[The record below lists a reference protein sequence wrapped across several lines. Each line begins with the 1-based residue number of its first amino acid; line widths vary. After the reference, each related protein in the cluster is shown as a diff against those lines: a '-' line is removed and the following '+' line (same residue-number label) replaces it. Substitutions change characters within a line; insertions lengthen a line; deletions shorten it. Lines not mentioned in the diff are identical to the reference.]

1 LVNGHQNHQSKE
13 NYAQSQLPQHR
24 HQKNTFSDIH
34 LLSPEN
40 LARPKVNGTHEGKIL
55 NWDHSFFLEEG
66 KPCAGDEG
74 IVLDRCPALW
84 KMSLVI

>member
-1 LVNGHQNHQSKE
+1 MHNHSFID
-13 NYAQSQLPQHR
+13 NH

-40 LARPKVNGTHEGKIL
+40 LARSKVNGTHEGKIL

-84 KMSLVI
+84 KMSLVT